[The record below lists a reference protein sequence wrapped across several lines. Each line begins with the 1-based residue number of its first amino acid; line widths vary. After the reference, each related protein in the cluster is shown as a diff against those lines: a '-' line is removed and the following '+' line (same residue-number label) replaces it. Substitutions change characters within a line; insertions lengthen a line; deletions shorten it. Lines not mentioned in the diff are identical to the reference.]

1 MSYLKALLADY
12 TINNVSDAEN
22 ALKEVVQHIA
32 LLALWRAKFFEHAAF
47 YGGTALRIFYQLNR
61 FSEDMD
67 FSLIE
72 KNTKFSLKPYLESIE
87 KECASVGLKMTSR
100 YKEKTK
106 KTFIESAFLKGN
118 TLENMIAIELP
129 EELTQSY
136 HVGKQLKIKFE
147 VDINPPPLAKYEV
160 KTLLS
165 PIPFQVKLYQP
176 SSLFAGKCHALLCRK
191 WKNRIKGRDFYDF
204 LWYVGKKIPLD
215 LKHLQARM
223 IQSEHL
229 KTTDVFGARQ
239 FQKKLKERFEEVD
252 YSLAKADVLPFI
264 VDPDAL
270 ALWNERFFVNYIK
283 EVIILSD

>member
-1 MSYLKALLADY
+1 MSYLKALLSDY
-12 TINNVSDAEN
+12 TINNVNDAEN
-22 ALKEVVQHIA
+22 ALKEIVQHVA
-32 LLALWRAKFFEHAAF
+32 LLALWRSKFFEHAAF
-47 YGGTALRIFYQLNR
+47 YGGTALRMFYQLNR

-67 FSLIE
+67 FSLIT
-72 KNTKFSLKPYLESIE
+72 KNRQFDLKPYLESIE
-87 KECASVGLKMTSR
+87 KECAACGLKMTSK
-100 YKEKTK
+100 YKEKTN

-160 KTLLS
+160 KTLLN

-204 LWYVGKKIPLD
+204 LWYVGKKVPLD

-229 KTTDVFGARQ
+229 KPSEVFSAKD
-239 FQKKLKERFEEVD
+239 FQKKLKERFAEVD
-252 YSLAKADVLPFI
+252 YNLAKADVAPFI

-270 ALWNERFFVNYIK
+270 NLWSESFFINFIK
-283 EVIILSD
+283 DVIILSE